1 MSTLEKAIL
10 IATQAH
16 VGVTDKAGAP
26 YILHPL
32 RVMLGLSTPEERI
45 VGVLHDVIED
55 SSVTVEEL
63 RAEGFSDDVL
73 AALESVTKRDGEEYM
88 DFVVRAARNPIG
100 KRVKLADLKDNSD
113 LSRIAAPTE
122 RDFARIEK
130 YRLAIELIEAMPS
143 TPALAATPAPHK
155 PATVMVSAGA
165 TRNS

>member
-63 RAEGFSDDVL
+63 RARLLDDVL

-130 YRLAIELIEAMPS
+130 YRLAIELIETMPS
-143 TPALAATPAPHK
+143 TPAPSATPAP
-155 PATVMVSAGA
+155 TS
-165 TRNS
+165 